1 MQNNTAL
8 NKIWQLIT
16 PSWLSG
22 LIAGIASMAIVIGV
36 IVISQYQSSEL
47 RQELFEAHQANTVTS
62 TFGFKTITDNLA
74 QYDIINNAPLFLF
87 WAGIGI
93 VVYFFAVSIMGA
105 LSSAVEMEQELEYV
119 NAPRERLIKAAALKT
134 VIRLVLL
141 GLWLAYLQLF
151 LHILLPYVLGAAHVA
166 ATSTRATGM
175 LYAMLAVGILFL
187 SIQGHVMLIR
197 LVVLR
202 TRVFGSAAE
211 A

>member
-1 MQNNTAL
+1 
-8 NKIWQLIT
+8 
-16 PSWLSG
+16 
-22 LIAGIASMAIVIGV
+22 MAIVIGV

-166 ATSTRATGM
+166 ATSTRTVGM

-187 SIQGHVMLIR
+187 SIQGHVTLIR
-197 LVVLR
+197 LVALR
-202 TRVFGSAAE
+202 TRIFGSAAE